1 VDCGLIALIR
11 RMWQSNQTLFDAVYS
26 GEHEGFPLLAK
37 ARGEVHSGML
47 TKTSRRQA
55 RTGRNRFGLG
65 DHPQRVTL
73 NPPY

>member
-1 VDCGLIALIR
+1 
-11 RMWQSNQTLFDAVYS
+11 
-26 GEHEGFPLLAK
+26 
-37 ARGEVHSGML
+37 ML
-47 TKTSRRQA
+47 TKTCRRQA